1 MRQKKMTVVKALK
14 NFLTPFFNKNQA
26 ESKKLRNL
34 SKLTLNKY
42 PTDTHFAEAYRTL
55 RTNIHFS
62 FIERDFQSLMVTSA
76 GEGEGKTSTVA
87 NLSYTIAQTGKSV
100 LMIDADM
107 RKPTLSRLIHSNES
121 PGLTGLLAD
130 IFGTNIQSGSL
141 KNFGIHDLILLIAL
155 KKRTGLLHLSDGFD
169 KVEFF
174 FFKGEIVDV
183 NWLTRP
189 GKKKLGTVLINN
201 KLLTREQAKQA
212 AIRQKDTGQVLG
224 FILLSMGFVKEN
236 DLMNFLN
243 VQMIECLRTALHF
256 KSGEF
261 SFKEFP
267 ESDFDRSSFDPIDFN
282 KIYKQALVGEEEF
295 IYLQKKINS
304 SILRTE
310 TSNLSLLP
318 VGNLPPNPSELLG
331 SERMSFLISNLKKR
345 FDVLV
350 IDSPPIL
357 PTSDALL
364 LGPYTDGVVFVVKSG
379 HINRGMIKRA
389 LDQLHTAKANVL
401 GVVLGQ
407 VDIKKEGYYKHYGKY
422 YSKYYGEKK

>member
-1 MRQKKMTVVKALK
+1 MRPKKRTV
-14 NFLTPFFNKNQA
+14 
-26 ESKKLRNL
+26 SKKLDGFFKVL
-34 SKLTLNKY
+34 LNKY
-42 PTDTHFAEAYRTL
+42 PADTRFAEAYRTL

-62 FIERDFQSLMVTSA
+62 FMERDFQSLLVTSA

-87 NLSYTIAQTGKSV
+87 NLAYTIAQTGRSV

-121 PGLTGLLAD
+121 PGLTGLLTD
-130 IFGTNIQSGSL
+130 VFGTDIQSGSL
-141 KNFGIHDLILLIAL
+141 KNFGIHDLLQLTAL
-155 KKRTGLLHLSDGFD
+155 KKRTGLLHLSNGFE

-174 FFKGEIVDV
+174 FLKGEIVDL

-189 GKKKLGTVLINN
+189 GRKKLGTVLIKNN
-201 KLLTREQAKQA
+201 LLTTEQAKQA
-212 AIRQKDTGQVLG
+212 AIRQKDTGQKLG
-224 FILLSMGFVKEN
+224 FILISMGFVNED
-236 DLMNFLN
+236 DLMGFLTIH
-243 VQMIECLRTALHF
+243 MIECLRTALHF

-267 ESDFDRSSFDPIDFN
+267 ESDFERASFDPIDFN
-282 KIYKQALVGEEEF
+282 KIYKQALVGEEAF
-295 IYLQKKINS
+295 LYLQKKINS
-304 SILRTE
+304 AILTTE
-310 TSNLSLLP
+310 TNNLFLLP

-357 PTSDALL
+357 PTSDVLL

-407 VDIKKEGYYKHYGKY
+407 VDLKREGYYKYYDKY

>member
-1 MRQKKMTVVKALK
+1 MRPKKRTV
-14 NFLTPFFNKNQA
+14 
-26 ESKKLRNL
+26 SKKLDGFFKVL
-34 SKLTLNKY
+34 LNKY
-42 PTDTHFAEAYRTL
+42 PTDTRFAEAYRTL

-62 FIERDFQSLMVTSA
+62 FMERDFQSLLVTSA

-87 NLSYTIAQTGKSV
+87 NLAYTIAQTGRSV

-121 PGLTGLLAD
+121 PGLTGLLTD
-130 IFGTNIQSGSL
+130 VFGTDIQSGSL
-141 KNFGIHDLILLIAL
+141 KNFGIHDLLQLTAL
-155 KKRTGLLHLSDGFD
+155 KKRTGLLHLSNGFE

-174 FFKGEIVDV
+174 FLKGEIVDL

-189 GKKKLGTVLINN
+189 GRKKLGTVLIKNN
-201 KLLTREQAKQA
+201 LLTTEQAKQA
-212 AIRQKDTGQVLG
+212 AIRQKDTGQKLG
-224 FILLSMGFVKEN
+224 FILISMGFVNED
-236 DLMNFLN
+236 DLMGFLTIH
-243 VQMIECLRTALHF
+243 MIECLRTALHF

-267 ESDFDRSSFDPIDFN
+267 ESDFERASFDPIDFN
-282 KIYKQALVGEEEF
+282 KIYKQALVGEEAF
-295 IYLQKKINS
+295 LYLQKKINS
-304 SILRTE
+304 AILTTE
-310 TSNLSLLP
+310 TNNLFLLP

-357 PTSDALL
+357 PTSDVLL

-407 VDIKKEGYYKHYGKY
+407 VDLKREGYYKYYDKY

>member
-1 MRQKKMTVVKALK
+1 MRQKKSTFVKALK
-14 NFLTPFFNKNQA
+14 NSLTPFFNKYQA
-26 ESKKLRNL
+26 KSKELRDI

-42 PTDTHFAEAYRTL
+42 QADTRFAEAYRTL

-62 FIERDFQSLMVTSA
+62 FMERDFQSLLVTSA

-87 NLSYTIAQTGKSV
+87 NLAYTIAQTGRSV

-121 PGLTGLLAD
+121 PGLTGLLTD
-130 IFGTNIQSGSL
+130 VFGTDIQSGSL
-141 KNFGIHDLILLIAL
+141 KNFGIHDLLQLTAL
-155 KKRTGLLHLSDGFD
+155 KKRTGLLHLSDGFE
-169 KVEFF
+169 KIEFF
-174 FFKGEIVDV
+174 FLKGEIVDL

-189 GKKKLGTVLINN
+189 GRKKLGTVLIKNN
-201 KLLTREQAKQA
+201 LLTTEQAKQA
-212 AIRQKDTGQVLG
+212 AIRQKDTGQKLG
-224 FILLSMGFVKEN
+224 FILISMGFVNED
-236 DLMNFLN
+236 DLMGFLTIH
-243 VQMIECLRTALHF
+243 MIECLRTALHF

-267 ESDFDRSSFDPIDFN
+267 ESDFERASFDPIDFN
-282 KIYKQALVGEEEF
+282 KIYKQALVGEEKF
-295 IYLQKKINS
+295 LYLQKKINS
-304 SILRTE
+304 AILTTE
-310 TSNLSLLP
+310 TNNLFLLP

-407 VDIKKEGYYKHYGKY
+407 VDLKREGYYKYYNKY